1 MLTLAPTVRIYV
13 ALDPVDMRKSHH
25 GLAAVVRLLG
35 LDPLSGH
42 LVFFTNKRRN
52 LAKILFFDRSG
63 LAILYKRLEE
73 GTFQL
78 PDADDG
84 RTQAEI
90 DPASLAMILEGIDL
104 RSIVRRKRYRRPTK
118 PPEDP
123 SVPPISFA

>member
-1 MLTLAPTVRIYV
+1 MLTLPPTVRIYV
-13 ALDPVDMRKSHH
+13 SLDPVDMRKSHH

-63 LAILYKRLEE
+63 LAILYKRLEK

-104 RSIVRRKRYRRPTK
+104 RSVVRRKRYRRPTTA
-118 PPEDP
+118 PEDP